1 MNRLHKVSAAMLAG
15 SLAILLP
22 TIASAE
28 GVSVKL
34 EPGVAIPLTHPQS
47 DRFDVGGAIGGKLL
61 AHPTSWFALGPSLG
75 FVAMNSR
82 LNGIDT
88 GTAYE
93 AGIGAVL
100 RRSHDN
106 TGTGLGANSP
116 WVDAD
121 LQAVKTGDLLRPSA
135 SAAVGISFPTSV
147 ERTLWIGPFA
157 RIQGI
162 FPTTDAPNVDTRSA
176 KTAIFGLSFEF
187 EGSHQKAVPS
197 DRDHDGVPD
206 SEDRCPDVPGPVSN
220 QGCPLPVVQ
229 VVPPPPATPP
239 QVEEI
244 VRQEPV
250 FLQVNSKIQFN
261 YDSAVLLS
269 TSITSLDYVVKQ
281 LDEHSNYR
289 VKIEGYASSE
299 GDAHHNQVLSLQRA
313 QSVLNYLV
321 AQGVDKDRLTA
332 VGFGIDNPIADNST
346 AAGREANRRV
356 EFEVVLTITAGEGK

>member
-1 MNRLHKVSAAMLAG
+1 MNRLSKVSAAMLAG

-28 GVSVKL
+28 EVSVKL

-47 DRFDVGGAIGGKLL
+47 DRFDVGGAVSGKLL
-61 AHPTSWFALGPSLG
+61 AHPTSWFAFGPSLG
-75 FVAMNSR
+75 VVALPSH
-82 LNGIDT
+82 LNGIET

-93 AGIGAVL
+93 AGIGAVI

-106 TGTGLGANSP
+106 SSTGLDANSP

-121 LQAVKTGDLLRPSA
+121 LQAVKTGNLLRPSA

-187 EGSHQKAVPS
+187 EGSHTKVVS

-229 VVPPPPATPP
+229 VVPLPPATPP

-261 YDSAVLLS
+261 YDSAILLPAS
-269 TSITSLDYVVKQ
+269 TTSLDYVVKQ

-321 AQGVDKDRLTA
+321 AQGVDKNRLTA
-332 VGFGIDNPIADNST
+332 LGFGIENPIADNST
-346 AAGREANRRV
+346 QAGREANRRV
-356 EFEVVLTITAGEGK
+356 EFEVVLTITVEGASK

>member
-1 MNRLHKVSAAMLAG
+1 MNRLHQVSAAMLAG
-15 SLAILLP
+15 SLALLLP
-22 TIASAE
+22 AIASAE

-47 DRFDVGGAIGGKLL
+47 DRFDVGGAVNGKLL
-61 AHPTSWFALGPSLG
+61 AHPTDWFAFGPSLG
-75 FVAMNSR
+75 VVALPSH
-82 LNGIDT
+82 LNNIDT
-88 GTAYE
+88 GTAYL
-93 AGIGAVL
+93 AGIGAVI

-106 TGTGLGANSP
+106 SSTGLAANSP

-135 SAAVGISFPTSV
+135 SAAVGVSFPTSV

-176 KTAIFGLSFEF
+176 KTAIFGVSFEF
-187 EGSHQKAVPS
+187 EGSHTKVVS

-206 SEDRCPDVPGPVSN
+206 SEDRCPDVPGPASN

-229 VVPPPPATPP
+229 AAPPPPATPP
-239 QVEEI
+239 TVEE
-244 VRQEPV
+244 VVKQEPV
-250 FLQVNSKIQFN
+250 FLQVSSKIQFN

-269 TSITSLDYVVKQ
+269 SSITSLDYIVKQ
-281 LDEHSNYR
+281 LDEHTNYH

-299 GDAHHNQVLSLQRA
+299 GNANHNQVLSLQRA
-313 QSVLNYLV
+313 QSVLGYLV
-321 AQGVDKDRLTA
+321 AQGVDKARLTA
-332 VGFGIDNPIADNST
+332 VGFGISNPIADNST

-356 EFEVVLTITAGEGK
+356 EFEVVLTLTDGASK